1 MNIKKRQKLLLP
13 SLREKKRYLAF
24 EIISEGRIDDF
35 HAVSGRI
42 MHSSLSFLGELETAK
57 SGLIIMEDR
66 WDRAGKRGILKV
78 SNRHLKGVMASLAL
92 IDSIDGKEAMFR
104 SLGVSGALN
113 KAARFIEAKI

>member
-24 EIISEGRIDDF
+24 EIVSDSKIDDF

-57 SGLIIMEDR
+57 SGIIIMEDR
-66 WDRAGKRGILKV
+66 WNHAKQRGILKV
-78 SNRHLKGVMASLAL
+78 SNKHLKGVMASLAL
-92 IDSIDGKEAMFR
+92 IDSIEGKEAMFR
-104 SLGVSGALN
+104 SLGVSGAVN
-113 KAARFIEAKI
+113 KAARFI

>member
-24 EIISEGRIDDF
+24 EIVSEGKIEDF

-66 WDRAGKRGILKV
+66 WNRASQRGILKV
-78 SNRHLKGVMASLAL
+78 SNKNLKGIMASIAL
-92 IDSIDGKEAMFR
+92 IDSIEGKEAMCR
-104 SLGVSGALN
+104 SLGVSGSLN
-113 KAARFIEAKI
+113 KAARFVKA